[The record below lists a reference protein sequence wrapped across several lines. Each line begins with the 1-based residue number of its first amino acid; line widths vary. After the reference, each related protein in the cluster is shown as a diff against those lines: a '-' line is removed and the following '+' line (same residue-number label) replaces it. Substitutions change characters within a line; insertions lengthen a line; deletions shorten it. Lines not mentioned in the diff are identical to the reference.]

1 MRIGRYLLTGGYW
14 YKHHRGGMELQLL
27 GMILQHVLDS
37 TTLEKGVVPP
47 AIQVALFVV
56 KNPFPVVDHL
66 QS

>member
-1 MRIGRYLLTGGYW
+1 
-14 YKHHRGGMELQLL
+14 MELQLL